1 MELYQLHYFV
11 EVARNRNFTHSAPK
25 GHPEVFEVA
34 VVGVPHEK
42 LGETAKAL
50 VVLKK
55 DRHVKGRQ
63 LIAYCS
69 EHLARFKCPSA
80 IAFVTALP
88 KTFPISGCPFSCSER
103 KTGKR
108 SSGGKPSLFAIW

>member
-11 EVARNRNFTHSAPK
+11 EVARNRNFTHSAPE

-42 LGETAKAL
+42 LGETAKAF

-55 DRHVKGRQ
+55 DSHVKGRQ

-88 KTFPISGCPFSCSER
+88 KT
-103 KTGKR
+103 
-108 SSGGKPSLFAIW
+108 SSGKIQKFLLREREWLGEENRIHGV